1 MEQGRQGCCWAL
13 HSAGCCGVW
22 NENALVSSLV
32 FSTLKSG
39 RFFPAPRFFWFFFLV
54 LVLWLQTNICE
65 ADRTAWVLCHRHL
78 LKGYIRGRK
87 SGHSPQGTAGIYLI
101 SASAN
106 GKTGK
111 GWAAQHWGSRACWQG
126 PHASGSFVRPTVERA
141 KPSTYPLLK
150 DSICRRG
157 TQMWVHI
164 STDVG
169 THLHRKRILPST
181 SIKGNVSQSAS
192 LGIVKERA

>member
-1 MEQGRQGCCWAL
+1 MLLGSSQCWLLWSLERKCLSQQPGVL
-13 HSAGCCGVW
+13 HSEIW
-22 NENALVSSLV
+22 
-32 FSTLKSG
+32 TLLSRPKV
-39 RFFPAPRFFWFFFLV
+39 FFFLV